1 MEKNF
6 ATIFKEKI
14 KTFDSE
20 LGDVGEVLEKAP
32 FPKVGIVI
40 FR

>member
-32 FPKVGIVI
+32 PKVGIVI